1 MNLNCELSE
10 SCDFYSGSVV
20 ADLTYTEHIF
30 HHPLYDCLS
39 ISVRARMFQAVLIC
53 IASISSVTCSAFDD
67 NNEYLFDEEKNF
79 GLTYSATSLPS
90 LWLNTSTVSTWVA
103 LAGNVALVVGGLML
117 SQKINVG
124 KDIYDGDDDQTL
136 VLVPNTFSSGESAV
150 KNIDIVDIDKIV
162 RILVKL
168 KYGVRNK
175 VDAQKQNIE
184 EFVNRYY

>member
-1 MNLNCELSE
+1 
-10 SCDFYSGSVV
+10 
-20 ADLTYTEHIF
+20 
-30 HHPLYDCLS
+30 
-39 ISVRARMFQAVLIC
+39 
-53 IASISSVTCSAFDD
+53 
-67 NNEYLFDEEKNF
+67 
-79 GLTYSATSLPS
+79 
-90 LWLNTSTVSTWVA
+90 
-103 LAGNVALVVGGLML
+103 ML

-136 VLVPNTFSSGESAV
+136 VLVPNTFSSGESAI